1 MSYNSPKIDDEIAI
15 PAIITEDVFH
25 YAVHEGVAFS
35 VSAISVSGDQHVCFT
50 TPNTTSYLH
59 LLWSFKSEDNST
71 FSITE
76 GVTAGGSTSDIV
88 AYAKNRAVLMK
99 GRATSGILAGNSG
112 TVGSAQVGVAFTG
125 GTLIYSEFTNKNGG
139 SDNAVME
146 VVLEK
151 NTTYGF
157 KLQDIGTK
165 DLGFTLTWFE
175 VPINS

>member
-1 MSYNSPKIDDEIAI
+1 MGFLPPKIDDEIAI
-15 PAIITEDVFH
+15 PAVITEDVFH

-35 VSAISVSGDQHVCFT
+35 VSAISVSGDQYICFT

-59 LLWSFKSEDNST
+59 VLWSFKSEDNST

-76 GVTAGGSTSDIV
+76 DVTAGGSTADIV
-88 AYAKNRAVLMK
+88 AYAKNRATLMN
-99 GRATSGILAGNSG
+99 GRATSGVLAGNSG
-112 TVGSAQVGVAFTG
+112 TAGSVQVGVPFTL

-139 SDNAVME
+139 SDNAAME
-146 VVLEK
+146 LVLEK

-175 VPINS
+175 VPLK